1 MKTYN
6 LGWGNSVAVRSAFL
20 EHALTQG
27 PIVFGLKEL
36 ESMDYPPHEGDAALI
51 EVTRRTIERQVG
63 PTFNHIILTNGAAG
77 GCTLALRA
85 YKKKGYNTAFTR
97 SSPYFPIYPA
107 MIESAGL
114 KHVTEG
120 DDRNEGDR
128 PVALL
133 DSPTN
138 PHGTIVSDG
147 GGLNIPTIWDA
158 VYHSRVYT
166 SGNYKPITCEA
177 IVGSYSK
184 LLGLNG
190 LRTGW
195 IATNDPLL
203 YERLKSLVTAEYCG
217 LSSAST
223 TILLRLLSQYQDN
236 NWWAGFEHLA
246 RRNLNDNRSEWS
258 KVEKFFGGMSTSPN
272 GMFYYSYMD
281 KACKK
286 LMAKSNIIW
295 TVGSACGHNDDFGRF
310 NLGQDVNMIRDAVK
324 DILKND
330 TRKKRAQ

>member
-20 EHALTQG
+20 DSVSG
-27 PIVFGLKEL
+27 RPIVFGLKEL
-36 ESMDYPPHEGDAALI
+36 EGMDYPPHEGDAALI
-51 EVTRRTIERQVG
+51 EVTRRVIERQVG
-63 PTFNHIILTNGAAG
+63 PTYNHIILTNGAAG

-85 YKKKGYNTAFTR
+85 YEKKGYNVAFTR
-97 SSPYFPIYPA
+97 SSPFFPIYPA
-107 MIESAGL
+107 MIASAGL
-114 KHVTEG
+114 KHKTEG
-120 DDRNEGDR
+120 DDRSEGDR
-128 PVALL
+128 PVALI

-138 PHGTIVSDG
+138 PHGIIVSDG
-147 GGLNIPTIWDA
+147 GGLSIPTIWDA

-166 SGNYKPITCEA
+166 NGNYKPMNCEA
-177 IVGSYSK
+177 IAGSYSK

-195 IATNDPLL
+195 IATNDSLL
-203 YERLKSLVTAEYCG
+203 YERLKDLATAEYCG

-223 TILLRLLSQYQDN
+223 SILLQLLSQFKDYQ
-236 NWWAGFEHLA
+236 WWEGFERQA
-246 RRNLNDNRSEWS
+246 RYNLDFNRGEWT

-286 LMAKSNIIW
+286 LMTKSNVIW
-295 TVGSACGHNDDFGRF
+295 TTGSSCGHNDDFGRF
-310 NLGQDVNMIRDAVK
+310 NLGQDMKLVKSAVRE
-324 DILKND
+324 ILKND
-330 TRKKRAQ
+330 VRKKR